1 MFGELIKEK
10 RMKLGITLRGF
21 CRRIG
26 ADASNWSK
34 TERGLLLPP
43 RDDETLRK
51 IAQVLGIKEGSESW
65 IEMKDKAHIGAG
77 RIPRDLLSDARII
90 QVLPVFFRTARA
102 KRPTSKQLD
111 QLVDLLRKR

>member
-1 MFGELIKEK
+1 MFGEFIKE
-10 RMKLGITLRGF
+10 RRISLGITLRGF

-26 ADASNWSK
+26 IDASNWSK

-51 IAQVLGIKEGSESW
+51 IAQVLGIKEGSEAW

-77 RIPRDLLSDARII
+77 RIPRDLLSDARIA
-90 QVLPVFFRTARA
+90 QALPILFRTARA

-111 QLVDLLRKR
+111 QLIHILRKE